1 MKKIFIGLLGLFS
14 FQLSAQSITDS
25 TKVINGI
32 TYIKHKVSSGETLY
46 RLSKNHH
53 TTVDHLKDINNNLTT
68 LKLGSIIWV
77 PSPITT
83 NHTTGKTN
91 EFYTVQ
97 TGETLY
103 AISKKLN
110 VSISNIKKW
119 NELNSNSISV
129 GQVLKIKS
137 AAAPVVK
144 ETVQATT
151 DQVLENPVPVKVEVA
166 NTADVSETSVK
177 SEAPKKKPIE
187 VKRADETTER
197 GMASVINTGNMKAE
211 RCFIKH
217 PSVPIG
223 NIVVVI
229 NEKTGKMAYCR
240 VIENISSEALNEST
254 IQMTKTVAEKIG
266 LNADAGEVT
275 IKYATL

>member
-1 MKKIFIGLLGLFS
+1 MGKTTIKRPKQTKNIEVIGARVHNL
-14 FQLSAQSITDS
+14 
-25 TKVINGI
+25 
-32 TYIKHKVSSGETLY
+32 
-46 RLSKNHH
+46 KN
-53 TTVDHLKDINNNLTT
+53 VNDNLTT
-68 LKLGSIIWV
+68 LQLGSMIWV
-77 PSPITT
+77 PSPITKNNT
-83 NHTTGKTN
+83 PAKTG
-91 EFYTVQ
+91 ESYTVQ

-103 AISKKLN
+103 AISKKIN
-110 VSISNIKKW
+110 ISISDIKKW
-119 NELNSNSISV
+119 NGINSNSISV
-129 GQVLKIKS
+129 GQVLKLESKI
-137 AAAPVVK
+137 APVVK
-144 ETVQATT
+144 ETP
-151 DQVLENPVPVKVEVA
+151 QVASEKVMENPVPVKVEVA
-166 NTADVSETSVK
+166 KTVDVSETSVK
-177 SEAPKKKPIE
+177 SEVPKKKPIQ

-197 GMASVINTGNMKAE
+197 GMASVINIGNMKAE

-240 VIENISSEALNEST
+240 VIENISSEALNQST